1 MSKSRDAFRTISE
14 VSDVLDTPA
23 HVLRFW
29 ESKFSQ
35 VKPVKRAGGR
45 RYYRPADLDLLAGI
59 KKLLHDDG
67 MTIKG
72 TQKLLREQGVK
83 HVTALGADI
92 VRSHSEPENFDDKE
106 LIDITPTPPAPEP
119 VIEADAAPE
128 GEIEITNVVVLPS
141 AAANATETSNSN
153 GPSLSLNLSQVPKS
167 EEESTDSPLVVS
179 TETQEIENQ
188 ESADAPALVASIAE
202 DIDNALEPE
211 IEPVQVVDPEPE
223 KIVLKTPN
231 VPADPS
237 DNDSKAPARL
247 FNHINRASH
256 VGLAAQAGRIAPL
269 LDRMQV
275 LRDRINLR

>member
-14 VSDVLDTPA
+14 VSDELDTPA

-29 ESKFSQ
+29 ESKFTQ

-45 RYYRPADLDLLAGI
+45 RYYRPADVDLLAGI

-72 TQKLLREQGVK
+72 AQKLLREQGVK
-83 HVTALGADI
+83 HVSSLGAA
-92 VRSHSEPENFDDKE
+92 VLNAADDKTE
-106 LIDITPTPPAPEP
+106 THADAVAPEHPAPEP
-119 VIEADAAPE
+119 VANVGITNIVDLPAAP
-128 GEIEITNVVVLPS
+128 S
-141 AAANATETSNSN
+141 S
-153 GPSLSLNLSQVPKS
+153 GPALSLDIAPKPAPRDQTVPA
-167 EEESTDSPLVVS
+167 T
-179 TETQEIENQ
+179 
-188 ESADAPALVASIAE
+188 APKIAPKMP
-202 DIDNALEPE
+202 D
-211 IEPVQVVDPEPE
+211 
-223 KIVLKTPN
+223 

-247 FNHINRASH
+247 FHLLHKAPH
-256 VGLAAQAGRIAPL
+256 DKLAEQAAAIAPL